1 MPCIVFLSTGDPS
14 SRPNADD
21 NFDSFAA
28 SKCHPRFCNC
38 FFRDACLAAR
48 RFCRLD
54 GPRSLITFT
63 PKPSFPSVLLRCYAY
78 CQAAAYH
85 GGNSNF
91 GMVHPWRRITLVPI
105 EGLEYVEEAVTA
117 LGSSTEL
124 AHHLFRECWAAGTGS
139 DVDLCRAF
147 GWEVESHK
155 FKVAM
160 SWPPVRYGRVATA
173 SRART
178 IAQC

>member
-117 LGSSTEL
+117 LGPRPSSPTTCFASAGRLE
-124 AHHLFRECWAAGTGS
+124 RAAMLTY
-139 DVDLCRAF
+139 A
-147 GWEVESHK
+147 
-155 FKVAM
+155 
-160 SWPPVRYGRVATA
+160 GRSAG
-173 SRART
+173 R
-178 IAQC
+178 